1 MNGRT
6 GGTWTLREDVVA
18 VVQSFNHVRLCNP
31 TDCSISGFPVLHH
44 LPELAQTHVYWVCD
58 AIQPSHPIVTF
69 SSCLQSFLASGSF
82 PMSRLLASGGQ
93 SIGASASV
101 LPMNIQGLFALG
113 WTGWISLQS
122 KGLSRAFS
130 NTTVRKH
137 QFFGA
142 QPSLWSN
149 SHICTDYWKSH
160 SFD

>member
-1 MNGRT
+1 MGSMNERT

-31 TDCSISGFPVLHH
+31 MDCSISGFPVLHH

-58 AIQPSHPIVTF
+58 AVQPSHSIVTF

-101 LPMNIQGLFALG
+101 LPMNIQDWFPLGL
-113 WTGWISLQS
+113 TGWISLQS
-122 KGLSRAFS
+122 KGFSGVCS
-130 NTTVRKH
+130 NTTVQKH
-137 QFFGA
+137 QFFSIH
-142 QPSLWSN
+142 PSLWSN
-149 SHICTDYWKSH
+149 SQIHTWLLEKP
-160 SFD
+160 